1 MSEKTLEWIA
11 ASLERIAVALEAR
24 PFSMPTT
31 RYVIPTCYHEWRIDT
46 GGTVCTLW
54 GTPSDGGTDMTTTAL
69 PLLATLKACPFC
81 GGSAWIRNDGDW
93 WSVCHGCKVAIGPCP
108 EQTEAIAAWN
118 RRAPAAEAS
127 AAMLLVLQQAED
139 EGLWCRAET
148 ATEAYL
154 QQELRKLHAA
164 IETVALAPAAEAA
177 SESWL
182 RRQADL
188 EDQCASVSAGA
199 PAAAMDEAYYL
210 APLADAVNTIH
221 REQGLTG
228 IDRPHPCTPDFA
240 SVRSGIFKIVGALTA
255 ARQQPVVDV
264 ERIID
269 GFTAAMPN
277 EWKGYRVGFEA
288 GVQFLRAFFARQPQ
302 AEPWKPSTAGVC
314 VSCGHA
320 RWRMNGTCDRCGDA
334 SRCQPQ
340 AAGYNYAGR
349 CEVCGGATATADE
362 HAVDCRRG

>member
-1 MSEKTLEWIA
+1 
-11 ASLERIAVALEAR
+11 
-24 PFSMPTT
+24 
-31 RYVIPTCYHEWRIDT
+31 
-46 GGTVCTLW
+46 
-54 GTPSDGGTDMTTTAL
+54 MTTTAL

-177 SESWL
+177 SEAWL

-199 PAAAMDEAYYL
+199 PAAAMDEVARL
-210 APLADAVNTIH
+210 VERL
-221 REQGLTG
+221 RE
-228 IDRPHPCTPDFA
+228 
-240 SVRSGIFKIVGALTA
+240 ALTDNKIASFRLWWNEQKLLRDCLA
-255 ARQQPVVDV
+255 A
-264 ERIID
+264 
-269 GFTAAMPN
+269 
-277 EWKGYRVGFEA
+277 
-288 GVQFLRAFFARQPQ
+288 LSRQPQ
-302 AEPWKPSTAGVC
+302 AANEEKKT
-314 VSCGHA
+314 
-320 RWRMNGTCDRCGDA
+320 
-334 SRCQPQ
+334 
-340 AAGYNYAGR
+340 
-349 CEVCGGATATADE
+349 
-362 HAVDCRRG
+362 